1 VVGRLPH
8 RMNGLH
14 EVDLLFA
21 ARNSIDT
28 ELAIDR
34 AEQSIIDGFHPGTV
48 FTVSCKSEVR

>member
-1 VVGRLPH
+1 MVGRLPH